1 MPSNYAAD
9 TVLQAVSIL
18 VTMLSEK
25 KKKTIWQ
32 LNFTNFTKGWLLNS
46 KFLFCRI
53 VNGSSTLT
61 IIITL
66 INCCLLDLCQS
77 WVNPLSRTSAVTIV
91 RQVNNKII

>member
-25 KKKTIWQ
+25 KKNIWQ
-32 LNFTNFTKGWLLNS
+32 LNFTNFTKRWLLNS

-66 INCCLLDLCQS
+66 VNCCLLDLCQS
-77 WVNPLSRTSAVTIV
+77 WINPLSRTSAVTIV
-91 RQVNNKII
+91 SQVNNKII